1 MFCCC
6 QTKIQNIRYF
16 FDTLI
21 TITLGINMI
30 TRKMTSFSSSIS
42 WYILFLYFKT
52 FKIQSPLC
60 MLFCSVKYT
69 FNVKNDTFKPVK
81 MDILFINKI
90 CYILVYNITFSQF
103 DTNLVLIPWSI
114 LVVDVY

>member
-1 MFCCC
+1 
-6 QTKIQNIRYF
+6 
-16 FDTLI
+16 
-21 TITLGINMI
+21 MI

-103 DTNLVLIPWSI
+103 DTNLVLIPWTI